1 MGNASWGDPAHP
13 LPDEGRGGGR
23 GGGSISGSPGNSKG
37 VDSGGKPAYTC
48 VKEDFFE
55 PKANIGV
62 DTCGNERIRKKGDCG
77 PS

>member
-1 MGNASWGDPAHP
+1 MVP
-13 LPDEGRGGGR
+13 
-23 GGGSISGSPGNSKG
+23 PGAQKALSQEEENQPTLVRRKI
-37 VDSGGKPAYTC
+37 
-48 VKEDFFE
+48 FFE